1 MVVCAI
7 IHGILNNKERTKAMY
22 RRLQQTETMSNYRK
36 QRFIV
41 ETEQIIV
48 DGCGN
53 KTTPITEGMV
63 RGVVN
68 NLPTLRSVNVGEL
81 PRYIWMVTVDGT
93 TNGEYQH
100 NAQAKLFPDRD
111 AALKYVNDELMDLVV
126 QGPLMGTKFTDDD
139 LQQELID
146 HTEWDGDD
154 DVHYHDCDTEMDY
167 GISAVEV
174 PKMA

>member
-1 MVVCAI
+1 
-7 IHGILNNKERTKAMY
+7 MY

-81 PRYIWMVTVDGT
+81 PRYIWIVTVSGT
-93 TNGEYQH
+93 SNGDYQH
-100 NAQAKLFPDRD
+100 TAYSELFVSRD
-111 AALKYVNDELMDLVV
+111 SALKYVNDELIGLIET
-126 QGPLMGTKFTDDD
+126 GPLMGTKFTDDD
-139 LQQELID
+139 LQQELND

-154 DVHYHDCDTEMDY
+154 AVHYQDGDTEQDY
-167 GISAVEV
+167 RITAVEL
-174 PKMA
+174 PTMA